1 MDFTKAYIM
10 AGMGSFMFLI
20 WLILFFIYFYK
31 FNDIIKTIDGKKF
44 QLHYLFFIGFGVI
57 DLFKINLKSERF
69 SKKIK
74 KVSEIYGM
82 KYAEY
87 YNYIITG
94 AQITY
99 AMTMAPLGISLGAI
113 TNSVEIGILGLM
125 CSILIYAYLDMEL
138 KKNISEKHDAI
149 LSDFPV
155 MISKLT
161 LLVNAGMIVR
171 EAWTQIAY
179 SGETLIYKEMQTTAE
194 DINNGMSDM
203 DAYNNFALRCS
214 VKEVRKFISSL
225 VQNLQKGNSEMVKS
239 LKLMTAESWET
250 KKHLVKRQGESAQQK
265 LLFPMLMLFIG
276 IIIMVIV
283 PVFTNIF

>member
-20 WLILFFIYFYK
+20 WLILFCIYFNK

-44 QLHYLFFIGFGVI
+44 QLHYLFFVGFGVI

-125 CSILIYAYLDMEL
+125 CSILIYAYL
-138 KKNISEKHDAI
+138 
-149 LSDFPV
+149 
-155 MISKLT
+155 
-161 LLVNAGMIVR
+161 
-171 EAWTQIAY
+171 
-179 SGETLIYKEMQTTAE
+179 
-194 DINNGMSDM
+194 
-203 DAYNNFALRCS
+203 
-214 VKEVRKFISSL
+214 
-225 VQNLQKGNSEMVKS
+225 
-239 LKLMTAESWET
+239 
-250 KKHLVKRQGESAQQK
+250 HL
-265 LLFPMLMLFIG
+265 
-276 IIIMVIV
+276 
-283 PVFTNIF
+283 